1 MRGYARHLVQWLA
14 IGGWLIVG
22 AARAAQP
29 QIVIITAP
37 DMPRLTMDQNT
48 LRNVYLKR
56 IFVDGK
62 GQRLTPVNLPSG
74 TPMREAFSR
83 ALLHM
88 DDIQLQD
95 YWDRQYF
102 QGISPPYVLASP
114 DAVVRFVASTPG
126 AIGYVAS
133 CQADSSVRVVLT
145 LTLPVRPTDEPP
157 VCPDHPAP

>member
-14 IGGWLIVG
+14 IGGWLLVG

-29 QIVIITAP
+29 QIVIITSP
-37 DMPRLTMDQNT
+37 DMPQLTMDQNT

-62 GQRLTPVNLPSG
+62 GRRLTPVNLPSG
-74 TPMREAFSR
+74 APMRQAISR

-88 DDIQLQD
+88 DDVQLQD

-102 QGISPPYVLASP
+102 QGISPPYVLTSP

-126 AIGYVAS
+126 AIGYVAP

-145 LTLPVRPTDEPP
+145 LTLPARPTDEPP